1 MHQAPQTPPAL
12 RDQVKA
18 PDSLI
23 PQEPLFTAKGPGTA
37 KVRVLRSASLKL
49 QQQERAALPMDW
61 TAGENNHP
69 DMNKILLTQVPTE
82 GLNYA
87 HALNNDATEQA
98 G

>member
-1 MHQAPQTPPAL
+1 MHQAPQTPSAL
-12 RDQVKA
+12 RGQVKA

-23 PQEPLFTAKGPGTA
+23 PQEPAFTAKGPGTA

-49 QQQERAALPMDW
+49 QQQERAALPIEW
-61 TAGENNHP
+61 TTGENNHP

-82 GLNYA
+82 GINYA
-87 HALNNDATEQA
+87 HALTSDTPEQA

>member
-23 PQEPLFTAKGPGTA
+23 PQEPAFTGKGQDTA
-37 KVRVLRSASLKL
+37 KVRVLRSAPLKL
-49 QQQERAALPMDW
+49 QQQERAALLIDW
-61 TAGENNHP
+61 TAGENNHL
-69 DMNKILLTQVPTE
+69 DMNKILLTQVRTE
-82 GLNYA
+82 SLNYA
-87 HALNNDATEQA
+87 HALHSDTPEQA

>member
-1 MHQAPQTPPAL
+1 MHHAPQTPPAL

-18 PDSLI
+18 PDSLT
-23 PQEPLFTAKGPGTA
+23 PQEPAFAAKGPYTA

-49 QQQERAALPMDW
+49 QQQERAALPIDW
-61 TAGENNHP
+61 TAGENNHL

-87 HALNNDATEQA
+87 HALHSDTPEQA